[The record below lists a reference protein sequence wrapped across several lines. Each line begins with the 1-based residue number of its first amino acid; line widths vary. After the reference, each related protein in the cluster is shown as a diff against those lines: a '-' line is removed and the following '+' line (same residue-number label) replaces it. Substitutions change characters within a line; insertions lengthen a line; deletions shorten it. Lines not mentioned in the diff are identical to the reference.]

1 MSRNRALVAMVVS
14 YRRADL
20 LRRCLD
26 SARKQLP
33 DVEVLVWDN
42 RSAGTP
48 EVRALA
54 TDFDDVTWVFSDTN
68 VGFAAA
74 VNSLAER
81 RPDADLLLLNP
92 DAELTG
98 DLSRSRA
105 ALALPGT
112 GVASPTVI
120 DPDGQARP
128 WDVAHRGQSVLRSL
142 VSHAGYSERLRGKG
156 VSELY
161 SAPRFDSAGT
171 ATVDGYLTG
180 CALLIS
186 RPAWNEAGGFDERFY
201 VYGEETDLQQ
211 RLVRTGWT
219 LRLVDELHVRHRG
232 HGTVSD
238 DPALASRSADL
249 LRNHHALLLGVH
261 GNSGRG
267 MRFLA
272 ALAVLDRVQR
282 SSRRTRRVARRR
294 AGDGAQVVLT
304 TNELVR
310 GGAERQRV
318 QLAGELAAR
327 GYPVTLVC
335 LQGLGPLQA
344 EIDPRVR
351 VLLNPW
357 WLPFPSSLETRDR
370 DTVVITDITNT
381 EVGFALA
388 VTRSRGQRRPSWLLA
403 SHHPPKLDAP
413 TYGATLGRAAQRA
426 DGLIALSPAHL
437 QQLTRFQRLP
447 TPSYLAP
454 NGVPDTEH
462 APRPAPRSP
471 LRLGMLSRIV
481 EHKNPHL
488 LMEALRPLAG
498 LEWTLDIFGDGP
510 DRTRLQALTP
520 PELTARI
527 RWRGWAS
534 GPQQTFPQIDVLCVP
549 SETEAFPLAVV
560 EAMAA
565 GVPVVAAGVC
575 SVPDMLNHGAAG
587 VVVPPGSLAGWTE
600 ALRAVISHPEDLGA
614 LADAARLRQR
624 TLYTVAAMADHY
636 ESAIGATLDRRGGC
650 A

>member
-1 MSRNRALVAMVVS
+1 MSRNRALVALVVS

-26 SARKQLP
+26 SVRKQLP

-42 RSAGTP
+42 HSDGTP
-48 EVRALA
+48 EIRALA
-54 TDFDDVTWVFSDTN
+54 TDFDSVTWVFNDTN
-68 VGFAAA
+68 AGFAAA
-74 VNSLAER
+74 VNGLAAR

-105 ALALPGT
+105 ALVMPGT
-112 GVASPTVI
+112 GVASPTVL
-120 DPDGQARP
+120 DPGGQARP

-142 VSHAGYSERLRGKG
+142 VSHAGYSERLRGTG

-211 RLVRTGWT
+211 RLVCRGWT
-219 LRLVDELHVRHRG
+219 LRLVDELHVSHRG

-238 DPALASRSADL
+238 DLAAASRSADL

-261 GNSGRG
+261 GNSGPG

-282 SSRRTRRVARRR
+282 SSRRMRHATPKPAN
-294 AGDGAQVVLT
+294 ALAQVVLT

-318 QLAGELAAR
+318 QLAGELASR

-357 WLPFPSSLETRDR
+357 WLPFPSALNTSERP
-370 DTVVITDITNT
+370 TVIITDITNT

-388 VTRSRGQRRPSWLLA
+388 VTRSRGTRRPSWLLA
-403 SHHPPKLDAP
+403 SHHPPALDGP
-413 TYGATLGRAAQRA
+413 TYGATLGRAARRA
-426 DGLIALSPAHL
+426 DGLIALSTTHL
-437 QQLTRFQRLP
+437 RQLTRFQRLAAP
-447 TPSYLAP
+447 TYLAP

-510 DRTRLQALTP
+510 DRTRLQAQTP
-520 PELTARI
+520 PELTDRI
-527 RWRGWAS
+527 HWRGWVS
-534 GPQQTFPQIDVLCVP
+534 GPQHAFSEIDVLCVP
-549 SETEAFPLAVV
+549 SETEAFPLVVV

-575 SVPDMLNHGAAG
+575 SVPDMLDQGAAG

-600 ALRAVISHPEDLGA
+600 ALRVVINHPEDLSA
-614 LADAARLRQR
+614 LANAASVRQGA
-624 TLYTVAAMADHY
+624 LYTVAAMADHY
-636 ESAIGATLDRRGGC
+636 ESAIGATLARRGGSV
-650 A
+650 

>member
-1 MSRNRALVAMVVS
+1 MSRDRALVAMVVS

-42 RSAGTP
+42 RSDGTP
-48 EVRALA
+48 AVQALVS
-54 TDFDDVTWVFSDTN
+54 DFDDMTWVFSDTN

-74 VNSLAER
+74 VNGLAAR
-81 RPDADLLLLNP
+81 RPAADLLLLNP

-142 VSHAGYSERLRGKG
+142 VSHAGYSERLRGTV

-161 SAPRFDSAGT
+161 SAPLFDPSGT

-180 CALLIS
+180 CALLIA

-211 RLVRTGWT
+211 RLLRKGWT
-219 LRLVDELHVRHRG
+219 LRLVDEPHVRHRG

-238 DPALASRSADL
+238 DVAQASRSAEL

-261 GNSGRG
+261 GNSGPG

-282 SSRRTRRVARRR
+282 SSRRTRRVVRRR
-294 AGDGAQVVLT
+294 TGDGAHVVLT

-327 GYPVTLVC
+327 GHPVTLVC
-335 LQGLGPLQA
+335 LQSLGPLQA

-357 WLPFPSSLETRDR
+357 WLPFPSALNTREAP
-370 DTVVITDITNT
+370 TVVITDITNT

-388 VTRSRGQRRPSWLLA
+388 FTRSRGPRRPSWLLA
-403 SHHPPKLDAP
+403 SHHPPELNGP
-413 TYGATLGRAAQRA
+413 TYGAALGRAALRA
-426 DGLIALSPAHL
+426 DGLIALSSAHL
-437 QQLTRFQRLP
+437 RQLTRFQRLP
-447 TPSYLAP
+447 TPTYLAP

-488 LMEALRPLAG
+488 LMEALRPLAS

-510 DRTRLQALTP
+510 DRSRLQALTP
-520 PELTARI
+520 PEIADRI
-527 RWRGWAS
+527 RWRGWVS
-534 GPQQTFPQIDVLCVP
+534 GPQHTFPQIDVLCVP
-549 SETEAFPLAVV
+549 SETEAFPLVVV

-565 GVPVVAAGVC
+565 GVPVMAAGVC

-587 VVVPPGSLAGWTE
+587 VVVPPCSLVGWTE
-600 ALRAVISHPEDLGA
+600 ALRAVIRNPEVLGDLA
-614 LADAARLRQR
+614 NAAHLRQR
-624 TLYTVAAMADHY
+624 SLYTVATMADHY
-636 ESAIGATLDRRGGC
+636 ESAIETTLARRAGS